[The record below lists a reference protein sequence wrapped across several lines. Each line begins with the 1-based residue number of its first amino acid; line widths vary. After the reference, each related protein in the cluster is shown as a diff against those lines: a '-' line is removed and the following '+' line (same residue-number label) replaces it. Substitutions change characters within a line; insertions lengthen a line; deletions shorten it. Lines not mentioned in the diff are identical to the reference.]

1 MRSVWG
7 AAVLL
12 SLGCLAQG
20 PAHAMSGA
28 EVIDK
33 MEERFSKSRT
43 YSATFEKKFFWA
55 VLERDM
61 SREGR
66 IFTRRPHEF
75 RVEVEDGDLVI
86 ADGEAIWVY
95 NKANEQVIVA
105 AYDGEMQTPWE
116 ILVDYA
122 DGYAPVSVAE
132 TELDG
137 KDAYVVILQPRPDAP
152 ANLQVKRLRV
162 WVDRKDWDLLQ
173 VEQLEANND
182 RRTYVLRDHRRNKKM
197 ADDLFRFAVP
207 DQVEIIDRRRQ
218 D

>member
-1 MRSVWG
+1 MVFMLG
-7 AAVLL
+7 AVCA
-12 SLGCLAQG
+12 G
-20 PAHAMSGA
+20 PARAITGA

-33 MEERFSKSRT
+33 MEERFAKSKT
-43 YSATFEKKFFWA
+43 YSATFEKQLFWA
-55 VLERDM
+55 VLDRNM

-66 IFTRRPHEF
+66 IHTRRPNEF

-95 NKANEQVIVA
+95 NKVNQQVIVGT
-105 AYDGEMQTPWE
+105 YEDDLRTPWQV
-116 ILVDYA
+116 LVDYA
-122 DGYAPVSVAE
+122 DGYMPVSVAE

-173 VEQLEANND
+173 VEQLEANDD

-197 ADDLFRFAVP
+197 DDSLFRFTVP
-207 DQVEIIDRRRQ
+207 DDVEIIDRRRQ